1 MAYPKPLSEKTLLRM
16 YAEAK
21 ISNEKKQFL
30 HSQNGA
36 RTARHRPHT
45 FTLTQFCNLPTLFA
59 GPPEF

>member
-30 HSQNGA
+30 HSGVVPGTKN
-36 RTARHRPHT
+36 
-45 FTLTQFCNLPTLFA
+45 
-59 GPPEF
+59 EI